1 MGLSLKSD
9 YTIDVSY
16 LSDIYFIYLIF
27 LARLISTSRVDDICQ
42 SKFYMGVEFTLA
54 IEERFKKQGKP
65 SGYLYVSPYILTEDN
80 AAR

>member
-54 IEERFKKQGKP
+54 IEVPK
-65 SGYLYVSPYILTEDN
+65 ILWSIAKVTSSLPK
-80 AAR
+80 

>member
-54 IEERFKKQGKP
+54 IEANLKKGW
-65 SGYLYVSPYILTEDN
+65 
-80 AAR
+80 